1 LQEQTI
7 KGASNVM
14 QFFDSEGS
22 GAEQSKKAQFQDI
35 PNWRG

>member
-14 QFFDSEGS
+14 PFFDSKGS
-22 GAEQSKKAQFQDI
+22 GPGQSKKAQFQGI